1 MIGRANETR
10 NQVKERVRVLRK
22 LGVIGGMSW
31 ISTRGYYE
39 DINRAVQKVRG
50 DTSSAPMVIDNLDYR
65 DLVGLTTDEDWQR
78 GATLLIESAQRLQV
92 AGAGMIVIA
101 ANAMHRVHRD
111 LEAALSIPILHIA
124 ECVGEEM
131 EKAGVKKAALIGP
144 RNVVTGSFY
153 RRRLVAHGIDLLPPD
168 MVHADEIDRIIYD
181 ELIVGRAARPA
192 ERLFKTIITEQAR
205 EGAQAIVLAATELN
219 QVVDVTAN
227 VLPIYDSAKIH
238 ARYAARWLLAEDG

>member
-1 MIGRANETR
+1 
-10 NQVKERVRVLRK
+10 VRVLRK

-50 DTSSAPMVIDNLDYR
+50 DKSSAPMVIDNLDYR

-78 GATLLIESAQRLQV
+78 GAAILIESAQRLQA

-101 ANAMHRVHRD
+101 ANALHRVYRD
-111 LEAALSIPILHIA
+111 VEAALSIPILHIA

-131 EKAGVKKAALIGP
+131 EKKGVKKAALIGP

-168 MVHADEIDRIIYD
+168 MVHADEIDRIIYE

-238 ARYAARWLLAEDG
+238 ARHAARWLLEEDA